1 VQPESSAPI
10 IDHVP
15 GGPTEVIGYPAYE
28 ASGMT
33 SAVSSTSKIMV
44 LLDPS
49 IYAIVDRV
57 GLDIEVANHIFDSS
71 TWFPKGQRGIYAIW
85 RNYGKLLDATAAR
98 VLTVA

>member
-1 VQPESSAPI
+1 
-10 IDHVP
+10 
-15 GGPTEVIGYPAYE
+15 VIGYPAYE